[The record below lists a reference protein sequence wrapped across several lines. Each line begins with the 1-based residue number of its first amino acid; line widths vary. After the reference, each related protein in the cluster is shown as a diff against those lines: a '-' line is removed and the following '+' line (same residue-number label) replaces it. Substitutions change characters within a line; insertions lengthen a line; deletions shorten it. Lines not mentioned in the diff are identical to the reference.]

1 MPRSGDALAAL
12 ARGVVL
18 FTLTLLVPV
27 GARAQTDDTSVND
40 LLPQGVLPDAAF
52 RAMFRKYTPPENAFS
67 PFYSWDADMSLDLT
81 IFRKGRSAMSLSAT
95 FQTVGTT
102 NLGSQV
108 SVGGTGYFLGLGY
121 VHTYSDAFSLSSGYV
136 HFSSHLTRDL
146 DDKIDEERA
155 KGEAIPLVDDPSE
168 FNVIYLKGQ
177 WKLRSLPLEPE
188 LDVVLQPINFRFD
201 GGHPDYV
208 RPLYVGTRWT
218 LWRGNRKSLT
228 AETQQEIG
236 ENPFINAA
244 LILAIY
250 ARNQPDGRLQLFV
263 SGSPGASV
271 HVSPQIGALRDG
283 IAFGVRLNL
292 KG

>member
-1 MPRSGDALAAL
+1 MPRPPCAVAAVTRVTLA
-12 ARGVVL
+12 VL
-18 FTLTLLVPV
+18 ILLTPAS
-27 GARAQTDDTSVND
+27 ARAQTSDPAVSDAPT
-40 LLPQGVLPDAAF
+40 QGVLPDAAF
-52 RAMFRKYTPPENAFS
+52 RVVFRKYTPPENSFS

-81 IFRKGRSAMSLSAT
+81 VFRERQNAMTISAM

-108 SVGGTGYFLGLGY
+108 SVGGTGYFLGMAFER
-121 VHTYSDAFSLSSGYV
+121 TYSEAFSLSSGFV

-146 DDKIDEERA
+146 DDKIAEQRA

-168 FNVIYLKGQ
+168 FNVIYVKGQ
-177 WKLRSLPLEPE
+177 WKFRSLPLAPE
-188 LDVVLQPINFRFD
+188 VDVVVQPINFRFA
-201 GGHPDYV
+201 GGQPDYV
-208 RPLYVGTRWT
+208 RPLYLGTRWT
-218 LWRGNRKSLT
+218 LWRGNRKSLN

-236 ENPFINAA
+236 ENPFINIALVAA
-244 LILAIY
+244 FY

-263 SGSPGASV
+263 SGSPGSNV

-283 IAFGVRLNL
+283 FAFGVRVNL

>member
-1 MPRSGDALAAL
+1 MPRPSGSASGPACC
-12 ARGVVL
+12 VVL
-18 FTLTLLVPV
+18 FALALFVPLA
-27 GARAQTDDTSVND
+27 ARAQTADPPASE
-40 LLPQGVLPDAAF
+40 LPPQGVLPDATF

-81 IFRKGRSAMSLSAT
+81 IFREGRSAMNVSAL

-108 SVGGTGYFLGLGY
+108 SVGGTGYFLGLEY
-121 VHTYSDAFSLSSGYV
+121 VRTYSEAFSLSSGFV

-146 DDKIDEERA
+146 DDKIDEQRA

-168 FNVIYLKGQ
+168 FNVIYVKGH
-177 WKLRSLPLEPE
+177 WRLRNLPLAPE
-188 LDVVLQPINFRFD
+188 VEVVLQPINFRFA
-201 GGHPDYV
+201 GGPADYV
-208 RPLYVGTRWT
+208 RPLYVGTRWR
-218 LWRGNRKSLT
+218 LWRGDRKSLT

-236 ENPFINAA
+236 ENPFINIA
-244 LILAIY
+244 LVLAVY
-250 ARNQPDGRLQLFV
+250 ARNQQDGRVQVFV
-263 SGSPGASV
+263 SGSPGGGV
-271 HVSPQIGALRDG
+271 HVSPQTGALRDG